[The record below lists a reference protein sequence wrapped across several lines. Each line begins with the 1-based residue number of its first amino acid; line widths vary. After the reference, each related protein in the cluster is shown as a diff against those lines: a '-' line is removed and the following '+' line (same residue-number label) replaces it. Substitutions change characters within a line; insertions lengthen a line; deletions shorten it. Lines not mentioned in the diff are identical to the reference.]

1 MRIIKE
7 KYTGHIRRSGPGQ
20 TETKWKKF
28 EEGGLKREIAVSNA
42 DKVGMV
48 ENGEPKK
55 RMFTRDQG
63 WQVSKRTES
72 LNMPSFF

>member
-7 KYTGHIRRSGPGQ
+7 KYTGHIRCSGPGQ

-42 DKVGMV
+42 DKVA
-48 ENGEPKK
+48 
-55 RMFTRDQG
+55 
-63 WQVSKRTES
+63 
-72 LNMPSFF
+72 